1 MTKQE
6 SYAEALL
13 VLGERELES
22 RSRKFRTFSA
32 TPGKTTAVVDGPP
45 LLWFLGKS
53 GALRLGRCASES
65 HAVLDLTKTS
75 LLRRAKLRREL
86 DARRGSRMPQGD
98 NAGEPVDMPA
108 EEEKER

>member
-1 MTKQE
+1 MTKRE

-32 TPGKTTAVVDGPP
+32 TPGKTTAQVDGPE

-65 HAVLDLTKTS
+65 YAVMDVTKAS
-75 LLRRAKLRREL
+75 LLRRANLRREL
-86 DARRGSRMPQGD
+86 DQRK
-98 NAGEPVDMPA
+98 GEA
-108 EEEKER
+108 K